1 VESKGA
7 HSQIKRDFGKAAGLK
22 SETRNPK
29 TERRPKS
36 EGSGSGAASLDSGLR
51 FRVSFGLWS
60 SDFGFGMHR
69 PDQPSVLRWG
79 VPDLQVLAAW
89 GIVSPEKGFAY
100 AFDSQ

>member
-1 VESKGA
+1 VESKGGP
-7 HSQIKRDFGKAAGLK
+7 SQIKRDFGKAAGLK

-29 TERRPKS
+29 AERRPKS
-36 EGSGSGAASLDSGLR
+36 EGYGSGAAALDSGFG
-51 FRVSFGLWS
+51 FRISFGLRS

-69 PDQPSVLRWG
+69 PEQPSVLRLG

-100 AFDSQ
+100 VFDCQ